1 MEKQIPEFIKNID
14 WSELRNQKSS
24 LIAVKTYYEN
34 NNVPFIPEHLDGIV
48 HLIDALQDY
57 AVDDAKIIDAIH
69 VYDFEAEEERETET
83 PEQTFARENAQLI
96 FEKWIEGQLLYEDD
110 EMTREFI
117 EGIIDDR
124 FNILCIKAKMSVAI
138 YNDVIK
144 FPKQFERDAE
154 GKLVYS
160 GMMDI
165 YGEMI
170 GEYCR
175 DLIVK

>member
-14 WSELRNQKSS
+14 WSQLRNQKTS
-24 LIAVKTYYEN
+24 LIVVADYYRR
-34 NNVPFIPEHLDGIV
+34 NNVPFIPEHLDAITN
-48 HLIDALQDY
+48 LIDALQDY
-57 AVDDAKIIDAIH
+57 AVDDAKLVDAIH

-96 FEKWIEGQLLYEDD
+96 FEKWIEGEALYEDD
-110 EMTREFI
+110 NMTREFI
-117 EGIIDDR
+117 EEIVDDR

-144 FPKQFERDAE
+144 FPKQFDRDDE
-154 GKLVYS
+154 GNLVYS